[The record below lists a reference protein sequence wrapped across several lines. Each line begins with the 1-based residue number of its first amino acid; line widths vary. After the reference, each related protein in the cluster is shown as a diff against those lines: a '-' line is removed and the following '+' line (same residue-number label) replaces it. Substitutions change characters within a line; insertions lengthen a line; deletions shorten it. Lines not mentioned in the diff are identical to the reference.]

1 MENQNEKWSGSMPD
15 LKKCVEDV
23 LNQYRPAMEADGVG
37 LEISNIEKEL
47 IQLKI
52 SFEETSC
59 MDCVLPKGTLEMML
73 EKSIEKVTAMKVQ
86 VELDDPRE
94 K

>member
-1 MENQNEKWSGSMPD
+1 MPD
-15 LKKCVEDV
+15 MKKGVEDV

-37 LEISNIEKEL
+37 LEISNIENEL
-47 IQLKI
+47 IQLKMT
-52 SFEETSC
+52 FEETSC

-73 EKSIEKVTAMKVQ
+73 AKSIEKVTGMKVQ